1 MYICICRGI
10 TEEDLKRVN
19 QAAQGNST
27 EVLKNL
33 GVGDT
38 CGICLIDALD
48 KLNSLSNHAS
58 SES

>member
-1 MYICICRGI
+1 MYVCICRGI

-19 QAAQGNST
+19 QNAQGNTS

-33 GVGDT
+33 GVGDS

-48 KLNSLSNHAS
+48 KLNSLSNHSS